1 MKILDGNGNS
11 DTETTG
17 ANNSTVTRFC
27 VGASTYTGTGDVY
40 EFNGRIMEIIAYT
53 RALTDD
59 EIEKVISYCKLKW
72 NIN

>member
-1 MKILDGNGNS
+1 
-11 DTETTG
+11 
-17 ANNSTVTRFC
+17 
-27 VGASTYTGTGDVY
+27 GDVY